1 MAEATASVVTGNR
14 ITSLVTDISSDGMLR
29 VYDEAQFTPLN
40 TFTIPGMVG
49 SPDSLITW
57 GTDGLAFG
65 TSSGQVFLIN
75 AVVPE
80 PASLVM
86 LGTGVLGV
94 IGYAWNRRK
103 RASA

>member
-1 MAEATASVVTGNR
+1 MLRRQANR
-14 ITSLVTDISSDGMLR
+14 PDPMMLR
-29 VYDEAQFTPLN
+29 VYDECAFTLLN

-80 PASLVM
+80 PASFGLLTTGL
-86 LGTGVLGV
+86 LGALGHDWWR
-94 IGYAWNRRK
+94 GRARR
-103 RASA
+103 

>member
-1 MAEATASVVTGNR
+1 M
-14 ITSLVTDISSDGMLR
+14 MLR
-29 VYDEAQFTPLN
+29 VYDEAQFTLLN

-80 PASLVM
+80 PASFGLLTTGL
-86 LGTGVLGV
+86 LGALGYYWWR
-94 IGYAWNRRK
+94 GHARR
-103 RASA
+103 